1 LNVLASD
8 ELFESYEGIK
18 KIVRRLGSLHV
29 EFLAKNWEKVFAL
42 VSYNGKKYLIRE
54 VDEVENL

>member
-1 LNVLASD
+1 MASE